1 MITITISIVLLTA
14 VISFTAFS
22 NEKVMDDLIFYPPS
36 ITNRN
41 QWYRFITCGFIHAD
55 IMHLVFNMYSFY
67 LFGDI
72 VEKSFGFIFGESGK
86 MLYVLLYLSAL
97 IVSILPTY
105 FNHQNDYRYRSLGA
119 SGAVSAIIFVGIF
132 LYPTLGMGIFPIPF
146 HIPGFVFGSLRQ
158 EDRFGG
164 RHAEHVFDRFGF
176 GLDHGGFDL
185 GDIAQRADRGG
196 GHGVFRLG
204 AAIDASGFFDCA
216 VCVGHTLFASSLW
229 VDE

>member
-146 HIPGFVFGSLRQ
+146 HIPGFVFGPLYLGISYYLANKGQGNINHSAHIWGAIYGIIFLIITSSFLSKMNVFENFYNEVFNYLR
-158 EDRFGG
+158 
-164 RHAEHVFDRFGF
+164 
-176 GLDHGGFDL
+176 
-185 GDIAQRADRGG
+185 
-196 GHGVFRLG
+196 
-204 AAIDASGFFDCA
+204 
-216 VCVGHTLFASSLW
+216 
-229 VDE
+229 